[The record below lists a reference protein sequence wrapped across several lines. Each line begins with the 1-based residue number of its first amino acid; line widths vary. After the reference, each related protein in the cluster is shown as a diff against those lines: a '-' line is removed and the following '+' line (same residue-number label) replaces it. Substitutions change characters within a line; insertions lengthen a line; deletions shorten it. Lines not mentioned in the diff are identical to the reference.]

1 MNFVSTNS
9 KSGCWKT
16 TASQLIASGAMNG
29 IWQASSKVLVKKAYA
44 TWKSHEMDVN
54 GKKHQALQLVNSG
67 IKAVHEAWANFPMC
81 SV

>member
-1 MNFVSTNS
+1 
-9 KSGCWKT
+9 
-16 TASQLIASGAMNG
+16 MNG